1 MTFLL
6 NDDIDT
12 QITRK
17 WESDI
22 FIATLEDY
30 KNDRINFT
38 SYFKDLFPDGNVP
51 RSPKKLAINY
61 MSGRSISDE
70 LVV

>member
-38 SYFKDLFPDGNVP
+38 SLFAN
-51 RSPKKLAINY
+51 S
-61 MSGRSISDE
+61 
-70 LVV
+70 